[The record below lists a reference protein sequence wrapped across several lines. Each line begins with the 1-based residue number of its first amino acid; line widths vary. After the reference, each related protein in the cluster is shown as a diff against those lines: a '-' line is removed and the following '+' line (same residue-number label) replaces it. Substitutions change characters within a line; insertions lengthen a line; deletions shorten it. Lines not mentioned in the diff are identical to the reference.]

1 MRKIFNWVLGP
12 DFPAFGIFI
21 YLSLCFLISSVLCSF
36 IPNDPSPIVKP
47 SPMAEMAARYAWIQA
62 PGAGESG
69 AIFQTRTTDGK
80 LVTFVWTCSHLWLDY
95 PGTTDAL
102 GNTVPPSP
110 ASIKIVVEIRGKK
123 YPAKLV
129 ALGSDTDGGTDCA
142 LLVLATNPPNVKS
155 VQFITGTPRVG
166 SRLAYIGGALGFHT
180 PPEFF
185 VGDISALNRRTEIGY
200 ADIMQC
206 PGEPGCSGSAIYDA
220 DGNCEGLMQ
229 AMDLGNSCLSLEVP
243 SRRII
248 KWAWVSKVAW
258 ALDPTLAAPAVI
270 PPYK

>member
-1 MRKIFNWVLGP
+1 M
-12 DFPAFGIFI
+12 
-21 YLSLCFLISSVLCSF
+21 
-36 IPNDPSPIVKP
+36 
-47 SPMAEMAARYAWIQA
+47 
-62 PGAGESG
+62 
-69 AIFQTRTTDGK
+69 
-80 LVTFVWTCSHLWLDY
+80 
-95 PGTTDAL
+95 
-102 GNTVPPSP
+102 
-110 ASIKIVVEIRGKK
+110 
-123 YPAKLV
+123 

-248 KWAWVSKVAW
+248 KWAWLCHVAW
-258 ALDPTLAAPAVI
+258 AIDPTLAAPAVI
-270 PPYK
+270 PLYK